1 MGPHVPSAPAPFLLA
16 EHAWHKL
23 VQDVL
28 QQTPST
34 QLPDWQ
40 SVAFVQTA
48 PLPKRPMHTPPL
60 QEKPF
65 AQSALVMHIELQTP
79 LVQLYGE
86 QFIGA
91 PLFVH
96 VPAPSHVLGCTDEPA
111 QDAPQFVPLA

>member
-23 VQDVL
+23 VQLVL

-34 QLPDWQ
+34 QKPDWQ

-48 PLPKRPMHTPPL
+48 PLPKRPMHTPAL
-60 QEKPF
+60 HENPF
-65 AQSALVMHIELQTP
+65 AQSALVPHIVLHAP
-79 LVQLYGE
+79 LAQLYGE
-86 QFIGA
+86 QLMGA

-96 VPAPSHVLGCTDEPA
+96 VPAPSQVLGCTDEPV
-111 QDAPQFVPLA
+111 QVAPQLVPVA